1 MATDTAAENPQPD
14 PEAEPEYE
22 SIRLKTLAEQ
32 KYSSGNLKSA
42 LKYAK
47 RAVNLHP
54 TAAGVSEILTAF
66 KILHSATVP
75 VISAASA
82 AAGIGNSSA
91 PATTTTPPL
100 PDYYKILQVERFSRT
115 DTIKTQYKKLALALH
130 PDKNPFV
137 ASEEAFKV
145 VGEAFRVL
153 SDKIRRKEYDVKLR
167 IAMQSEAA
175 VVAANED
182 EGDETASFWTAC
194 SGCKLLHQFDNKYL
208 GHNLMCPS
216 CKKSFEAIEVEENGE
231 KRVSERIKFRKNV
244 SFGCLRKREVVGKG
258 KMRSVGEVLK
268 RSSGKMTRNIDG
280 IGVGSQV
287 GRGKGV
293 VKVRDV
299 DLEGDVESDDGLI
312 KGLKRSASGKTTRNV
327 DAIGVGSEVGRR
339 KRVVEVR
346 DVDME
351 GDVESDDCLIK
362 GLRRSASGKMTR
374 TVDEIGEDTEEDVEC
389 VDGWIKGL
397 RSRTNGKVRRNVGGG
412 EDTMT
417 LAEMQLLVKKKV
429 NKEKIPV
436 KDKGEDKE
444 ENAKAM
450 KFNLTE
456 KGSEKRKEM
465 DLSLIEEEDDVE
477 METLIAR
484 VRENRMR
491 RGALKRDGLEDGG
504 RRRDSS
510 SNKGSKGLRQ
520 DDLEIMAENEK
531 EIMFNLTEKDSEKSK
546 ETSLSLNEEEDE
558 VEMEALIARVR
569 DKRMRREALKGDGL
583 EDGGKRRDL
592 SNNRDGK
599 WLAQDDSEIMAEN
612 GKEDN
617 EIGMTFNSMEKKSEK
632 RKETSLSLVEEED
645 EVEMETLI
653 ARVREKR
660 MRREA
665 LKGNGLEKG
674 GRRRR
679 RDLSSK
685 RCCKGSRQD
694 DSEMMSKNEKTMKL
708 NLMEEETNLTLI
720 EEQDEAEME
729 SLIARVRKKRTRRE
743 VRRSDVLEDA
753 ERRRDLSINTCT
765 LSKSSKKGKWPRQDD
780 LEIVAAESFDL
791 YNFDKDRVG
800 KSFKKGQVWAV
811 YDDDDGMPRDYAL
824 IDDVISVYPFE
835 VRLNLLEF
843 QSNSDEALLH
853 WGRRGFHVSCGKFKV
868 SRQILVKSLK
878 KFSHVVDSE
887 RAASELY
894 RIYPTKGSIWA
905 VYKENA
911 LGAGSRSLMEDKQCY
926 DICVSLSSYTDIHG
940 VSIAYLER
948 VDEFR
953 TIFKRREVGARAV
966 KLLGKDELKL
976 FSHRIP
982 ARKLSDE
989 EASNISKYCW
999 ELDPSSLPR
1008 PINSES

>member
-75 VISAASA
+75 VISVASA

-175 VVAANED
+175 VVAANEE
-182 EGDETASFWTAC
+182 EGDGTASFWTAC
-194 SGCKLLHQFDNKYL
+194 SGCKLLHQFDKKYL

-231 KRVSERIKFRKNV
+231 KRVSERIKSRKNV
-244 SFGCLRKREVVGKG
+244 SFGCLRKREVMGKG

-268 RSSGKMTRNIDG
+268 RSSGKTTRNIDG
-280 IGVGSQV
+280 IGVGSEV

-293 VKVRDV
+293 VEVRDV

-327 DAIGVGSEVGRR
+327 DAI
-339 KRVVEVR
+339 
-346 DVDME
+346 
-351 GDVESDDCLIK
+351 
-362 GLRRSASGKMTR
+362 
-374 TVDEIGEDTEEDVEC
+374 
-389 VDGWIKGL
+389 
-397 RSRTNGKVRRNVGGG
+397 
-412 EDTMT
+412 DTMT

-429 NKEKIPV
+429 NKEKIP
-436 KDKGEDKE
+436 
-444 ENAKAM
+444 
-450 KFNLTE
+450 FNLTE

-510 SNKGSKGLRQ
+510 SNKGSKGSRQ

-599 WLAQDDSEIMAEN
+599 RLAQDDSEIMAEN

-674 GRRRR
+674 GRR
-679 RDLSSK
+679 DLSSK

-720 EEQDEAEME
+720 EEQDEVEME

-765 LSKSSKKGKWPRQDD
+765 LSKCSKKGKWPRQDD